1 MVTQSFSG
9 MHGLCAWF
17 RRVPALLFL
26 FGLPA
31 AAMADCVLVNTN
43 SVPNSVAV
51 FSVNRDG
58 SLSSV
63 PGSPFPTGGSGG
75 FTAAVG
81 STGLCAD
88 NGFLY
93 ATNGTTD
100 NVSAFSISGDCR
112 LTAVPGSPFD
122 AGSSP
127 VGVEPD
133 PSCTHLYVSNFDSDD
148 ITVYAIA
155 GDGSL
160 TSIAG
165 SPFPAATSP
174 LDLKFNPD
182 GSLLFVSQSS
192 VSAVGVYDILPGGGI
207 SPLVASPFLADGF
220 VQGLSLTSDG
230 SYLYAA
236 GRNVAGT
243 ITGFSVLPSG
253 ALFRLPGSPFP
264 ATDPIEVLIDP
275 ADRFLYLTNN
285 LAGTIAI
292 DRIGADGS
300 LTPVPGS
307 PFPSDS
313 TFPAGMTLNTGAP
326 FPAPRILYV
335 ANGGFLS
342 GSDVSAFAISGN
354 GSIAPLPSSPFA
366 TGGIGQATGIEFY
379 RSPPR
384 VRQIPTLDHLGFF
397 ALILSLAVVGLLRF
411 RRSDPPEAG

>member
-1 MVTQSFSG
+1 MIARSFNG
-9 MHGLCAWF
+9 MHVMCAWF
-17 RRVPALLFL
+17 RCVPALVLL

-31 AAMADCVLVNTN
+31 VAMADCVFVNTN
-43 SVPNSVAV
+43 SVPNSVAALW
-51 FSVNRDG
+51 VNRDG
-58 SLSSV
+58 SLISV

-81 STGLCAD
+81 SIGLSAGTG
-88 NGFLY
+88 FVY
-93 ATNGTTD
+93 ATNTTTD
-100 NVSAFSISGDCR
+100 NVSVFSISMDCR

-133 PSCTHLYVSNFDSDD
+133 PSGAHLYVSNFDSHD
-148 ITVYAIA
+148 ITVYSIA

-160 TSIAG
+160 TPIAG
-165 SPFPAATSP
+165 SPFPAATTP

-182 GSLLFVSQSS
+182 GSLLFVSQTSI
-192 VSAVGVYDILPGGGI
+192 SAVGVYDILPAGGI

-220 VQGLSLTSDG
+220 VQGLSLTSGG

-253 ALFRLPGSPFP
+253 ALFELPGSPFP
-264 ATDPIEVLIDP
+264 ATDPVEVLIDP

-285 LAGTIAI
+285 LASTIAI
-292 DRIGADGS
+292 DRISADGS

-313 TFPAGMTLNTGAP
+313 TFPAGMTLNTGVP

-342 GSDVSAFAISGN
+342 GSDVSAFAIFEN
-354 GSIAPLPSSPFA
+354 GSAAPLPSSPFA
-366 TGGIGQATGIEFY
+366 TGGIGQATGIEYY
-379 RSPPR
+379 RNPAL
-384 VRQIPTLDHLGFF
+384 VREIPTLDQLSFF
-397 ALILSLAVVGLLRF
+397 VLILSLAVAGLLSF
-411 RRSDPPEAG
+411 RRS